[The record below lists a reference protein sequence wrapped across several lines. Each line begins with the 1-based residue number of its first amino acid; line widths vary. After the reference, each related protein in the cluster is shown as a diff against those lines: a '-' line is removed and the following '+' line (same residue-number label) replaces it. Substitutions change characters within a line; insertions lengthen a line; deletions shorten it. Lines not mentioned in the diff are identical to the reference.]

1 MQICRILANLFL
13 EMAIYFPQKKKREF
27 STEYSLTFK
36 NNSSK
41 WREFATQKIK

>member
-13 EMAIYFPQKKKREF
+13 EMAMYFPKKKREF

-36 NNSSK
+36 K
-41 WREFATQKIK
+41 QFLKMARIRPPKR

>member
-13 EMAIYFPQKKKREF
+13 EMAIYFPKKREF

-41 WREFATQKIK
+41 WREFATPKIK